1 MSIAYKGFLI
11 KRGQK
16 VKNWKTRFFVLYDHG
31 QLSYFKI
38 KDEPEDLMTL
48 PSPTG
53 TLDLS
58 KPNTL
63 VLAGSS
69 MPTIDWPS
77 AATASK
83 AFCIQGPERTIFIF
97 WHDADIVSTWMDALN
112 KVIDNLKRS
121 SNRTAQTLPPAK
133 PAPYRPAIVENESD
147 DDEIT
152 SPREPYSE
160 VRIGPAGMKRTVHV
174 APDGT
179 VTMPP
184 AAARA
189 PTRLPRQTGHS
200 YENVELQ
207 PPPARRDEYT
217 NISLQDSLPKVTS

>member
-69 MPTIDWPS
+69 
-77 AATASK
+77 SK
-83 AFCIQGPERTIFIF
+83 SNEQSFRTI
-97 WHDADIVSTWMDALN
+97 VSLPID
-112 KVIDNLKRS
+112 DNLPTCIGTLCSAYDRLAFGSNSQQSFLHSRS
-121 SNRTAQTLPPAK
+121 RANNIYFLARCR
-133 PAPYRPAIVENESD
+133 YCFNV
-147 DDEIT
+147 
-152 SPREPYSE
+152 
-160 VRIGPAGMKRTVHV
+160 
-174 APDGT
+174 DGCS
-179 VTMPP
+179 
-184 AAARA
+184 
-189 PTRLPRQTGHS
+189 Q
-200 YENVELQ
+200 
-207 PPPARRDEYT
+207 
-217 NISLQDSLPKVTS
+217 